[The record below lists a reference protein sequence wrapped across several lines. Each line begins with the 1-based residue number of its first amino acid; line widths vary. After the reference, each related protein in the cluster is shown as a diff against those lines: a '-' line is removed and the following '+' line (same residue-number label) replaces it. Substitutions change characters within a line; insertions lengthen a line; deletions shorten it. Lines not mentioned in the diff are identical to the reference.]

1 MLMDTPLDP
10 TQQDYA
16 RTAQASGKALITLI
30 NEVLDQAKIESGRLE
45 LEVVPFDLCAILD
58 EVLSLFGGKS
68 RDSSI
73 EVRFYTFIHCFCLH
87 ANPSS
92 LVCPLDREK
101 NTLLDT

>member
-45 LEVVPFDLCAILD
+45 LEVVAFDLCAILD

-73 EVRFYTFIHCFCLH
+73 EVRFYTSICGFSPH

-92 LVCPLDREK
+92 LVCRLEREK
-101 NTLLDT
+101 ACD